1 MKLLHLFIPHST
13 THQRAPLLHWHFL
26 LIYLLL
32 FILLRVGFDVVSMFK
47 PGILGVNSNI
57 TVEKIIAETNQE
69 RQKLGLGSLSMNTSL
84 NAAAQ
89 AKAQNMFEEN
99 YWAHF
104 SPSGKDPW
112 GFILSSGYK
121 FAYAGENLARNFYT
135 SEDTVRAWMNSP
147 SHKENMING
156 RYKEIGVAVVDGVL
170 QGQKTTLVVQMFGT
184 TATDLATFKPEVTAG
199 SQKSVKVLAVS
210 EVSKVQKALIDPF
223 QVTKGVGM
231 GIIVGIAALL
241 LIDLVVL
248 KRRGVLI
255 FTHHHLAHL
264 SLLALTG
271 TTLITSH
278 GGQII

>member
-156 RYKEIGVAVVDGVL
+156 
-170 QGQKTTLVVQMFGT
+170 
-184 TATDLATFKPEVTAG
+184 
-199 SQKSVKVLAVS
+199 S
-210 EVSKVQKALIDPF
+210 EGSKVQKALIDPF

-278 GGQII
+278 GGQIL